1 MRHRESNLYQGG
13 TDNGKGTDCNETTE
27 VIHDVLPE
35 LDEVDMHANMVNE
48 YGVNSVSLIRLLVAA
63 ESKFDISFTDYELAL
78 SDYDSFS
85 DIAAVIAE
93 KLA

>member
-1 MRHRESNLYQGG
+1 MDKEQIKKKL
-13 TDNGKGTDCNETTE
+13 EE
-27 VIHDVLPE
+27 VIQDVMP
-35 LDEVDMHANMVNE
+35 DIDDIDMNASMVNE
-48 YGVNSVSLIRLLVAA
+48 YGVNSVSLIRLIVAA

-85 DIAAVIAE
+85 DLAATIAE

>member
-1 MRHRESNLYQGG
+1 MEKEQIVKKL
-13 TDNGKGTDCNETTE
+13 TE
-27 VIHDVLPE
+27 VIQDVMPE
-35 LDEVDMHANMVNE
+35 LDEINMQANMVNE

-78 SDYDSFS
+78 EDYDSFS
-85 DIAAVIAE
+85 DIAATIAE

>member
-1 MRHRESNLYQGG
+1 MEKEQIVTKL
-13 TDNGKGTDCNETTE
+13 TE

-63 ESKFDISFTDYELAL
+63 ES
-78 SDYDSFS
+78 
-85 DIAAVIAE
+85 
-93 KLA
+93 

>member
-1 MRHRESNLYQGG
+1 MEKEQIVTKL
-13 TDNGKGTDCNETTE
+13 TE

-35 LDEVDMHANMVNE
+35 LDEVDE